1 MFIFHKIKQLIDPWF
16 RVLRN
21 CLPVICCYWRRCIYN
36 CLPNLWV
43 NKRGYI
49 LSVRQFHNYRCGL
62 LIRRLWLPVTSLQNY
77 LSFITEP
84 LIGIKVSIWNDLS
97 NLIYTIFDEWREKW
111 MKLQFFIFLYDKWDN
126 YSLWPHTKA
135 QVLHTPSNGQ
145 NFSDLTF
152 TNKKHSINHVF
163 DKVLCLYWGIK
174 QMFEPILLHDIIG
187 NCSS

>member
-43 NKRGYI
+43 NKRGYT

-97 NLIYTIFDEWREKW
+97 NLICNYFDEWSYSFS
-111 MKLQFFIFLYDKWDN
+111 FFCMI
-126 YSLWPHTKA
+126 
-135 QVLHTPSNGQ
+135 NGTITVY
-145 NFSDLTF
+145 DLTP
-152 TNKKHSINHVF
+152 KYRYSIHP
-163 DKVLCLYWGIK
+163 
-174 QMFEPILLHDIIG
+174 QMVRISRILPLQIR
-187 NCSS
+187 STL

>member
-1 MFIFHKIKQLIDPWF
+1 MKQLIDPWF

-43 NKRGYI
+43 NKRGYT

-126 YSLWPHTKA
+126 YSLWPHTKYRYSIHPQMVRISRILPL
-135 QVLHTPSNGQ
+135 QVKST
-145 NFSDLTF
+145 
-152 TNKKHSINHVF
+152 
-163 DKVLCLYWGIK
+163 LYSTYLIRFYVYTGV
-174 QMFEPILLHDIIG
+174 
-187 NCSS
+187 